1 MTVGLES
8 CPPEIIGSI
17 VQLLDLTDVGNLRL
31 TSRCLRH
38 KATQGQFRSYFRS
51 KRVKVTGPELKSLA
65 IVTQR
70 GWLGCEINDL
80 TLVGVVNNTETLEEA
95 VLKNPDDPRKTDL
108 ETLQQRRR
116 DYEKLL
122 ESGELVHILGN
133 AFKNIAANSSTG
145 KLSSLS
151 LELVVYLSNA
161 KDELAPLAGGHWGP
175 IWQMAAETH
184 RIVFSALKDS
194 NLEINSLN
202 IFNRPDLHRCSI
214 ASNELSSIDYA
225 AEGLIT
231 PLRSLESLSIS
242 VSERILDITRDD
254 LLDDESE
261 YEAAS
266 EDEEWATSED
276 DERARGDEE
285 RARENEQRA
294 REEATMQANDERNFT
309 GLASLIQACR
319 NIKHL
324 EIHHYQAKWWALARV
339 PYERLFQRIAA
350 LDTLPQLEDC
360 SLRGVSL
367 TEDNLLAFLRRLS
380 SSLRRF
386 EMETVTMT
394 SGTFGSS
401 FELLTATSSSIS
413 TSAFANTADAVPF
426 PNLQHLY
433 LDTLRV
439 GRDLVLFI
447 GGGKPRHPTYYNWEA
462 SYGGDTLSRQ
472 GKEDIKRPI
481 PYLVPTNL
489 PPADSP
495 YLRQW
500 RQDQRRKYGP
510 PRGNYS

>member
-1 MTVGLES
+1 
-8 CPPEIIGSI
+8 
-17 VQLLDLTDVGNLRL
+17 
-31 TSRCLRH
+31 
-38 KATQGQFRSYFRS
+38 
-51 KRVKVTGPELKSLA
+51 
-65 IVTQR
+65 
-70 GWLGCEINDL
+70 
-80 TLVGVVNNTETLEEA
+80 
-95 VLKNPDDPRKTDL
+95 
-108 ETLQQRRR
+108 
-116 DYEKLL
+116 
-122 ESGELVHILGN
+122 
-133 AFKNIAANSSTG
+133 
-145 KLSSLS
+145 
-151 LELVVYLSNA
+151 
-161 KDELAPLAGGHWGP
+161 
-175 IWQMAAETH
+175 
-184 RIVFSALKDS
+184 
-194 NLEINSLN
+194 
-202 IFNRPDLHRCSI
+202 
-214 ASNELSSIDYA
+214 
-225 AEGLIT
+225 
-231 PLRSLESLSIS
+231 
-242 VSERILDITRDD
+242 LDITRDD